1 MIVNL
6 NEKEGKI
13 ENSFVTDIITNND
26 FNDIYINFKH
36 LDLSWKYNW
45 ILDALFLY

>member
-1 MIVNL
+1 M
-6 NEKEGKI
+6 EGKI
-13 ENSFVTDIITNND
+13 ENSFITDIIINND
-26 FNDIYINFKH
+26 FNDICINFKH